1 MLDTQEYLKQ
11 YQLQPV
17 LEYIQQ
23 LQPDDTQA
31 IYEFGVR
38 LSDIIQQKYIK
49 HGKAIKSVD
58 ELFDITDKICQII
71 HLHAQSY
78 VKCVESIRPLL
89 IKRSSS
95 IEKIIDD
102 EDLLALDEMRWM
114 TFCKLLLDDKQKKH
128 LQQVM

>member
-1 MLDTQEYLKQ
+1 MSDIQEYLKQ
-11 YQLQPV
+11 YQLNPV

-31 IYEFGVR
+31 VYEFGVR
-38 LSDIIQQKYIK
+38 LSDIIQQKYRK

-58 ELFDITDKICQII
+58 ELFEITHKMCQII
-71 HLHAQSY
+71 RLHAYSY
-78 VKCVESIRPLL
+78 VKCVESTRPLL
-89 IKRSSS
+89 IKRSPS
-95 IEKIIDD
+95 IDKIIDD